1 MTRREVQFGL
11 GDLAATMAELVAADA
26 PADHDGPPAATP
38 GDTAYVH
45 VGQLFVSAQQRI
57 VSTIL
62 GSCVSVCLWDTEAG
76 VGGLNHFLLPQ
87 CVNNGVSSPRFGNVA
102 IRELLAELHRLGGA
116 RHRLQAKVFGGA
128 SVIDA
133 FQTTSNGSLGMQ
145 NVSLARRYLADAGIP
160 IVNEDVGGTQG
171 RKLVFRTTDGSAWV
185 RHI

>member
-11 GDLAATMAELVAADA
+11 GDLAATMAELVASDA
-26 PADHDGPPAATP
+26 SDGQGGPPAAAA

-45 VGQLFVSAQQRI
+45 VGQLFASAEHRL

-62 GSCVSVCLWDTEAG
+62 GSCVSVCLWDPEVG

-87 CVNNGVSSPRFGNVA
+87 CVNNGVSSSRFGNVA
-102 IRELLAELHRLGGA
+102 IRELLSELHRLGGA

-133 FQTTSNGSLGMQ
+133 FQTTNGSLGMQ
-145 NVSLARRYLADAGIP
+145 NVSLARRFLADAGIP

-171 RKLVFRTTDGSAWV
+171 RKLVFRTNDGSAWV